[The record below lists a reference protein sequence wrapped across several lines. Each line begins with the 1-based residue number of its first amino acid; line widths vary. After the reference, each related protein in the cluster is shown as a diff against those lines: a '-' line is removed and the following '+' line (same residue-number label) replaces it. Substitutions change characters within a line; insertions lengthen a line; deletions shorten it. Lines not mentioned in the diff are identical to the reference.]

1 MFYLKRIKIINF
13 RCFDRKEIE
22 LLDKINIIVGD
33 NAVGK
38 TSIAESVYLLSCCK
52 SHRTNSDNDILKKGK
67 DFYTLIADVVLNPK
81 ESDNIKLCFDGKGK
95 KVLKNEKLYP
105 NLSDYIGYIHSVIFC
120 PEDLKLINGEPSLR
134 RRFLDLYI
142 SQIDKD
148 YLISLIKYK
157 KILKNRNEYLKKSFE
172 NVDLIYLETITNALI
187 NEGKIIIDKRKEY
200 INRLNDHF
208 NDVIAVISGNEEC
221 GKLVYNPN
229 VSVENFQS
237 KMKENLEKDLIM
249 QTTLFGPHKDDMEI
263 LIDNEKAS
271 VFASQGQQ
279 RTLAL
284 ALKLAQ
290 AYVVKKKSERIII
303 ILDDVFAE
311 LDKKRQNNI
320 IKILNYDCQI
330 IITTTSIDE
339 LSKSVLKNSNVIEI
353 DKGGDTNE

>member
-1 MFYLKRIKIINF
+1 MNGRI
-13 RCFDRKEIE
+13 
-22 LLDKINIIVGD
+22 
-33 NAVGK
+33 
-38 TSIAESVYLLSCCK
+38 
-52 SHRTNSDNDILKKGK
+52 
-67 DFYTLIADVVLNPK
+67 
-81 ESDNIKLCFDGKGK
+81 
-95 KVLKNEKLYP
+95 
-105 NLSDYIGYIHSVIFC
+105 
-120 PEDLKLINGEPSLR
+120 
-134 RRFLDLYI
+134 
-142 SQIDKD
+142 
-148 YLISLIKYK
+148 
-157 KILKNRNEYLKKSFE
+157 
-172 NVDLIYLETITNALI
+172 
-187 NEGKIIIDKRKEY
+187 
-200 INRLNDHF
+200 
-208 NDVIAVISGNEEC
+208 
-221 GKLVYNPN
+221 NPN
-229 VSVENFQS
+229 VNVENFQS

-263 LIDNEKAS
+263 LIDNEKAG

-290 AYVVKKKSERIII
+290 AYVVKKKSDRIII